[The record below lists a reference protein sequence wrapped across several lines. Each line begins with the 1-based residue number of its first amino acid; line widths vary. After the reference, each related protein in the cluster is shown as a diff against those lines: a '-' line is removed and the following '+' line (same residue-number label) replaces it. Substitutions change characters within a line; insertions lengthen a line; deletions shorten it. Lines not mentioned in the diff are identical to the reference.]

1 MDAINRSANT
11 QAEHQAQANIKA
23 GGGAQQPQP
32 FTIINQ
38 IDRDDLVGGYIR
50 SPIGGQMVLNLIEE
64 NPSDFRAALGV

>member
-50 SPIGGQMVLNLIEE
+50 SPIGGQMVLNLIKE